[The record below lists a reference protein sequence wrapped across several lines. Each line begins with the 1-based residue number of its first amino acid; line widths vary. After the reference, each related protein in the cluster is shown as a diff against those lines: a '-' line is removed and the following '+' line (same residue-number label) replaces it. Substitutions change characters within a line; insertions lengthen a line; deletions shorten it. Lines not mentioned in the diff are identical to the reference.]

1 MWPDLAGMTAASG
14 RDRSSIRLMHV
25 LDRARNI
32 AARAITGAECPAGR
46 FTKLYLRDIER
57 KMPILTLAAHRHHA

>member
-1 MWPDLAGMTAASG
+1 
-14 RDRSSIRLMHV
+14 MHV

-32 AARAITGAECPAGR
+32 AARITARAECPAGR

-57 KMPILTLAAHRHHA
+57 KTPVLTLAAYRHPA

>member
-1 MWPDLAGMTAASG
+1 
-14 RDRSSIRLMHV
+14 MHV

-32 AARAITGAECPAGR
+32 AARITTGAECPAGR

-57 KMPILTLAAHRHHA
+57 KTPVLTLAAYRHHA

>member
-1 MWPDLAGMTAASG
+1 
-14 RDRSSIRLMHV
+14 MHV

-32 AARAITGAECPAGR
+32 AARTITGAECPAGR

-57 KMPILTLAAHRHHA
+57 KTPVLTLAVHRHHA

>member
-1 MWPDLAGMTAASG
+1 
-14 RDRSSIRLMHV
+14 MHV

-32 AARAITGAECPAGR
+32 AARITTGAECPAGR

-57 KMPILTLAAHRHHA
+57 KTPVLTLLLTGTTPEARIGVQDG